1 MDPITIAFVAGL
13 AKTVPGLV
21 GNWLQTRS
29 MVRVEYTR
37 ARIAETAAEANYRRW
52 IEQQRYT
59 ATIANYPL
67 GAPGNLRAL
76 FPGSGQRPMILV
88 SPLPPGAWPS
98 LNDIPE
104 RVYELFNE
112 VDKIG
117 SYAQAISGAFVRD
130 AGAYR
135 FIDGEVTARTIALHE
150 FSRAPA
156 IVVYFEQG
164 PRTLTACAYLST
176 VFRSAGGESSF
187 SFVIARYVNDP
198 RSSGSAA
205 TPLGGDLPAWRL
217 INLDKFSPLD
227 ASAIVAQ
234 TITWF
239 LLAAIDAYWTQK
251 GMASPGL
258 LALSGA
264 DPDGRYSDM
273 QGRITPSPPRGAA
286 IQFLGDDADLRG
298 RLEREGGQLAEAG
311 FQVSAEELNSGY
323 VGLHVRGSAKDVVF
337 VVDRDYPNAPPVAIR
352 AGGTPIEIDASDWS
366 SECTLMDIVE
376 AVP

>member
-1 MDPITIAFVAGL
+1 MDPITIAFLAGL

-21 GNWLQTRS
+21 GNWLQTRNTI
-29 MVRVEYTR
+29 RVEYTR
-37 ARIAETAAEANYRRW
+37 ARIAETAEEANHRRW
-52 IEQQRYT
+52 MEQQRYT

-67 GAPGNLRAL
+67 GAPGNLRTL

-98 LNDIPE
+98 LNAIPE
-104 RVYELFNE
+104 RVHELFNE

-135 FIDGEVTARTIALHE
+135 FIDGEVTARTIALYE

-156 IVVYFEQG
+156 IVIYFEQG
-164 PRTLTACAYLST
+164 LRTLTACAYLST
-176 VFRSAGGESSF
+176 VFGSVGGESSF
-187 SFVIARYVNDP
+187 SFVIARYINDP
-198 RSSGSAA
+198 SSSGSPI
-205 TPLGGDLPAWRL
+205 TSLGGDLPAWRL

-251 GMASPGL
+251 GLVSPGL
-258 LALSGA
+258 LTLSGA
-264 DPDGRYSDM
+264 GYPDT
-273 QGRITPSPPRGAA
+273 QLRITPSPPENAA

-298 RLEREGGQLAEAG
+298 RLEREAGQLVEAG
-311 FQVSAEELNSGY
+311 FQLSAEELNSGY
-323 VGLHVRGSAKDVVF
+323 VGLHVRGGAKDVVF
-337 VVDRDYPNAPPVAIR
+337 VVDSDYPNAPPVAIR